1 LIKLCEFLKRD
12 VRLSTLN
19 AVKLKRIYG
28 DTLLFFVSMSFNE
41 KNWKLLQQGFMLTLL
56 NIFLVKNNA
65 KILKNMTYSN
75 VK

>member
-1 LIKLCEFLKRD
+1 
-12 VRLSTLN
+12 
-19 AVKLKRIYG
+19 
-28 DTLLFFVSMSFNE
+28 MSFNE